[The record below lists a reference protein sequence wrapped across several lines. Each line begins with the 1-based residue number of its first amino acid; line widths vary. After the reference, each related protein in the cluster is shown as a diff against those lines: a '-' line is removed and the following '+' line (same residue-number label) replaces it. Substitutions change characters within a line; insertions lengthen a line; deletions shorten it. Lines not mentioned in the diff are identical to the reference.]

1 MGHRHRAILKQQ
13 NKAFKGSSSKPKS
26 LKEKRKAA
34 AANASAL
41 SINRPTTKLDRVQRS
56 KQRRLQLRRDQQ
68 QQQLSN
74 PCGPPPKVVLLLP
87 FSDSVCVESV
97 FNELRR
103 ELIGDDGAV
112 VDGGVLCGDMD
123 EDGTAMRTDDVKTCS
138 SQSRPHHSR
147 YLFTLP
153 AYARNPAI
161 PKRHHQKVLLVP
173 APRISE
179 EETGDQM
186 QQEGVQIQRRSELL
200 RYMDLCS
207 CCDVLVCL
215 FGGNCTYEKS
225 AFSSRGY
232 KVLQALKLQG
242 LPPSVIGIGCIDPSL
257 LDPAGLPQEKYSASE
272 SLKFMRRFFESEL
285 GAERKFFGI
294 ANSADWRNALRA
306 LGAAAPL
313 IQADPNAK
321 VLAKGAEAAACR
333 RRGHLLALSWRIA
346 WHSLSED
353 PAAQLEPCLEAWGL
367 IRGAG
372 LTCRLPVH
380 ITGVGDF
387 VLARIEPLGPTEKRR
402 EFAASSAHATTEVEA
417 LGAEMQVLK
426 SACLSH
432 RSTEV
437 IQASQPL
444 QPLDAAALEQTW
456 PTEDEIPGNG
466 NTAPAVHRRC
476 VRVPKDVGE
485 YERAWLESDTDGADD
500 DGEEE
505 VNMDSDADMQPGEV
519 VSADN
524 EQASS
529 ANDEADEDWKPLISS
544 EQHDMKTD
552 NEAYAAR
559 RREAAE
565 MEKEFPD
572 QVDTP
577 LDIPAKERFQK
588 YRGLK
593 SFRSSPWAQNEDLP
607 LGYGRIIDVSSMKKV
622 VQKHP
627 SLSGKEFGE
636 ALVEAMAQRVAS
648 RFAVQAQSPA
658 PAPTASADD
667 DLMVPDFL
675 VVSQLLQHETQVAVV
690 HSQVTF
696 CDDAPVKGKDPL
708 LMSCGFRRFPASPIY
723 SEEPRQGMHSTSK
736 WKLKRWA
743 EPGTTLTAT
752 VYSPLVL
759 PPSPCILLRYDQSGN
774 ASDGGQLYVDATR
787 ECMPLAFPPE

>member
-1 MGHRHRAILKQQ
+1 MGHRHRAVLKQQ

-68 QQQLSN
+68 HQQLSN

-285 GAERKFFGI
+285 GAER
-294 ANSADWRNALRA
+294 
-306 LGAAAPL
+306 
-313 IQADPNAK
+313 
-321 VLAKGAEAAACR
+321 
-333 RRGHLLALSWRIA
+333 
-346 WHSLSED
+346 
-353 PAAQLEPCLEAWGL
+353 
-367 IRGAG
+367 
-372 LTCRLPVH
+372 
-380 ITGVGDF
+380 
-387 VLARIEPLGPTEKRR
+387 
-402 EFAASSAHATTEVEA
+402 
-417 LGAEMQVLK
+417 
-426 SACLSH
+426 
-432 RSTEV
+432 
-437 IQASQPL
+437 
-444 QPLDAAALEQTW
+444 
-456 PTEDEIPGNG
+456 
-466 NTAPAVHRRC
+466 
-476 VRVPKDVGE
+476 
-485 YERAWLESDTDGADD
+485 
-500 DGEEE
+500 
-505 VNMDSDADMQPGEV
+505 
-519 VSADN
+519 
-524 EQASS
+524 
-529 ANDEADEDWKPLISS
+529 
-544 EQHDMKTD
+544 
-552 NEAYAAR
+552 
-559 RREAAE
+559 
-565 MEKEFPD
+565 
-572 QVDTP
+572 
-577 LDIPAKERFQK
+577 
-588 YRGLK
+588 
-593 SFRSSPWAQNEDLP
+593 
-607 LGYGRIIDVSSMKKV
+607 
-622 VQKHP
+622 
-627 SLSGKEFGE
+627 
-636 ALVEAMAQRVAS
+636 
-648 RFAVQAQSPA
+648 
-658 PAPTASADD
+658 
-667 DLMVPDFL
+667 
-675 VVSQLLQHETQVAVV
+675 
-690 HSQVTF
+690 
-696 CDDAPVKGKDPL
+696 
-708 LMSCGFRRFPASPIY
+708 
-723 SEEPRQGMHSTSK
+723 
-736 WKLKRWA
+736 
-743 EPGTTLTAT
+743 
-752 VYSPLVL
+752 
-759 PPSPCILLRYDQSGN
+759 
-774 ASDGGQLYVDATR
+774 
-787 ECMPLAFPPE
+787 